1 MRLYDTRAKSVVPI
15 EPAKPG
21 RLSVYAC
28 GPTVYREAHLG
39 NMRAFLLA
47 DLIARVARHQGQEVT
62 LVQNITDV
70 GHLNEDVPNENAP
83 REDAPREDASN
94 EDTAARGPENKAP
107 VGAEDKILAQAAIE
121 QRSPLEIA
129 RHYEEL
135 FHKDRR
141 RMNISDATHYPR
153 ASDYVAQ
160 MISFIEGLIEQGHAY
175 VGSDDSVYFDARSFD
190 TYGAISGN
198 RLGDLKPGHRLT
210 AQEVEETGKRF
221 HADWA
226 LWKSAQDRTELVWS
240 TPWGRGF
247 PGWHTECSVMSLDLL
262 DDDIDIHTG
271 GIDLRFPHH
280 EDERAQS
287 NCATNKDVVRHWVHA
302 EHLLFEG
309 RKMSKSTG
317 NIVLIEDVVER
328 GFDPLAV
335 RLAFLEHR
343 YRQQM
348 DLTWQV
354 IKGAHETITR
364 WRGLVAEASE
374 SGTLESATPDAKAV
388 TEINKRLDDD
398 LDTQSAI
405 VLLRKLEKSTREQP
419 ERFVA
424 TLLAFEPIFALDL
437 TRDVGKTSATS
448 PEVEQLLLTRETARL
463 EKDWAL
469 SDQVR
474 DHLLEL
480 GYEVIDTPDGQKLK
494 RK

>member
-1 MRLYDTRAKSVVPI
+1 MRLYDTRAKAVVPI
-15 EPAKPG
+15 KPGLPG

-47 DLIARVARHQGQEVT
+47 DLITRVARNQGLEVV

-70 GHLNEDVPNENAP
+70 GHLNEDVAP
-83 REDAPREDASN
+83 VDDITPAVF
-94 EDTAARGPENKAP
+94 DTAALGET
-107 VGAEDKILAQAAIE
+107 DKILAQAELE

-135 FHKDRR
+135 FHRDRR
-141 RMNISDATHYPR
+141 DMNISDADFYPR
-153 ASDYVAQ
+153 ASDYVEQ
-160 MISFIEGLIEQGHAY
+160 MVAFIETLIEKGHAY
-175 VGSDDSVYFDARSFD
+175 VGEDDCVYFDARSFK

-198 RLGDLKPGHRLT
+198 RLADLKPGHRIG
-210 AQEVEETGKRF
+210 ANDVEESSKRF

-226 LWKSAQDRTELVWS
+226 LWKSAQDRTQLVWS
-240 TPWGRGF
+240 TPWGSGF

-262 DDDIDIHTG
+262 GDDIDIHTG

-287 NCATNKDVVRHWVHA
+287 NCATEKEVVRHWVHA

-317 NIVLIEDVVER
+317 NIVLVEDVVKR

-335 RLAFLEHR
+335 RLAFLEHK

-354 IKGAHETITR
+354 IQAANETISR
-364 WRGLVAEASE
+364 WRALVAQASE
-374 SGTLESATPDAKAV
+374 TGALESAQPDTNAV
-388 TEINKRLDDD
+388 IEINDQLADD

-405 VLLRKLEKSTREQP
+405 VLLRKLEKNTRDCP
-419 ERFVA
+419 EVFAA
-424 TLLAFEPIFALDL
+424 TLLKFESVFALDL
-437 TRDVGKTSATS
+437 ARDIGKTTS
-448 PEVEQLLLTRETARL
+448 ISPQVEKLLADRAAARSI
-463 EKDWAL
+463 KDWAA
-469 SDQVR
+469 SDVAR
-474 DHLLEL
+474 DSLLAL
-480 GYEVIDTPDGQKLK
+480 GYEVTDTPDGQKLK
-494 RK
+494 RR